1 MKSVNEIAISWL
13 INNMRV
19 IRPILI
25 SGGALALFGFFAR
38 LGFFYGSETNQSVL
52 QALLTAG
59 GLALV
64 AVIVFLCFH
73 FYDTPE
79 IVGHLGGAVVG
90 LCVGGMIAGA
100 GMGGHWGMPVKI
112 LAGTLGTF
120 VAAAPFILAM
130 KRQKSR

>member
-1 MKSVNEIAISWL
+1 MNEIAISWL
-13 INNMRV
+13 IKHMSV
-19 IRPILI
+19 IRPIVI
-25 SGGALALFGFFAR
+25 WGGAFALFGFFAR
-38 LGFFYGSETNQSVL
+38 VGFFYGSETNQSVL

-59 GLALV
+59 GLALL

-73 FYDTPE
+73 LYDTPE

-100 GMGGHWGMPVKI
+100 GMGGHWGMPAKI
-112 LAGTLGTF
+112 LAGTLGIFIGAT
-120 VAAAPFILAM
+120 PFILAM

>member
-1 MKSVNEIAISWL
+1 MKSINEIVISGL
-13 INNMRV
+13 IKHMRV

-25 SGGALALFGFFAR
+25 WGGAFALFGFFAR

-59 GLALV
+59 GLALL
-64 AVIVFLCFH
+64 AVIAFLCFH

-79 IVGHLGGAVVG
+79 IVGHLGEAVVG
-90 LCVGGMIAGA
+90 LSVGGMIAGA
-100 GMGGHWGMPVKI
+100 GVGGHWDMPAKI
-112 LAGTLGTF
+112 FVGTF
-120 VAAAPFILAM
+120 GTFIAAALFIWAI